1 MARCVAFLVLVAC
14 GGGGGASPT
23 TVDAA
28 APPPPP
34 DQQVVP
40 PADWVLAI
48 APLGPSAGQL
58 SPALLGHYDLS
69 GSLFG
74 YGSNRTLVDRMKAI
88 GFTEWRVGL
97 GRWEFATRLL
107 PTLADGHDTSC
118 AAALARLPA
127 SVRAPDGSTDATLI
141 ADRDWF
147 SDTGTPATLAD
158 TSDDS
163 RYKLDYVRSVI
174 DTATAFGAA
183 PYVDIDHMPR
193 SLAAGQ
199 GFQRGVVPLAG
210 VTDPCTATWTNHV
223 SNTRP
228 ADPAVFAAAVVGVVR
243 RIVEGTPGAAP
254 RDVRYWEVWNEPELG
269 YAWDPSFEQPTGSL
283 NAYFATALRTLGRLA
298 DYRAASSNPR
308 VAQLR
313 FGMGSFASA
322 ATAVSAMKTLDAN
335 PLPDGTFAPIDF
347 VSFHAYSNDPEVIVA
362 SIKQVVDARAG
373 STHYRTAELALA
385 EWGPDLQS
393 SPPPTTMDL
402 PLLVA
407 SVIARGATLGLEHAH
422 HSLFY
427 AFVPGLPY
435 AVVAADGT
443 PLPTYHAYALLHELI
458 GDGASR
464 VAITGVADGSLDG
477 GMAAVIAA
485 RTTSGQVRVLVV
497 NRGSRARTARI
508 DASGSTATPSRVEI
522 YDDPAGAPHEITP
535 ATVVSV
541 PPRSLALITL

>member
-14 GGGGGASPT
+14 GGGTSPT
-23 TVDAA
+23 VFDAPLP
-28 APPPPP
+28 PPPPP

-40 PADWVLAI
+40 AADWVLAI
-48 APLGPSAGQL
+48 SPLGPSAGQL
-58 SPALLGHYDLS
+58 SRALLGHYDLS
-69 GSLFG
+69 GSLLD
-74 YGSNRTLVDRMKAI
+74 YRANPTLIDRMKAI
-88 GFTEWRVGL
+88 GLSEWRVGL

-127 SVRAPDGSTDATLI
+127 SVRAPAGATDATLV

-158 TSDDS
+158 TNDDS

-183 PYVDIDHMPR
+183 AYVDIDHMPR

-210 VTDPCTATWTNHV
+210 VTDPCLATWTNHV

-243 RIVEGTPGAAP
+243 RVVEGTPGAPP
-254 RDVRYWEVWNEPELG
+254 RDVRYWEIWNEPELG

-283 NAYFATALRTLGRLA
+283 NAYFAAALGALGRLA
-298 DYRAASSNPR
+298 DYRAASSDPR
-308 VAQLR
+308 VTQLR
-313 FGMGSFASA
+313 FGLGSFASA
-322 ATAVSAMKTLDAN
+322 ATAVLAMNTLDAN
-335 PLPDGTFAPIDF
+335 PLPDGSFAPIDF
-347 VSFHAYSNDPEVIVA
+347 VSFHAYSNDPEVIIT
-362 SIKQVVDARAG
+362 SIKQVIDARAA

-385 EWGPDLQS
+385 EWGPDLQR
-393 SPPPTTMDL
+393 SPPPTTMEL
-402 PLLVA
+402 PLMVA
-407 SVIARGATLGLEHAH
+407 TVLARGATLGLEHAH

-427 AFVPGLPY
+427 AFVAGLPY
-435 AVVAADGT
+435 AVVAADGS

-464 VAITGVADGSLDG
+464 VEIAGATDGALDG
-477 GMAAVIAA
+477 GMGAVLAS
-485 RTTSGQVRVLVV
+485 RTTSGQVRVFVV
-497 NRGSRARTARI
+497 NRGTTARTARV
-508 DASGSTATPSRVEI
+508 DASGSVATPSRVEI
-522 YDDPAGAPHEITP
+522 YDDPAGAPHEVTP
-535 ATVVSV
+535 SAVVAV